1 MSNPFEME
9 EVPLLRGTGKPFDYE
24 GRRKLYG
31 YNGGR
36 SSYFAMK
43 SYVSDGL
50 DGGVVI
56 PLPDGNLFF
65 LGIRTSIIQMAADQR
80 LEMLMNNN
88 ELSGPVKKKI
98 SCIVNKNTEWGARVL
113 ERVGKKEMSGG
124 NYVRFEATGTIHY
137 SESGILFGVL
147 PI

>member
-1 MSNPFEME
+1 
-9 EVPLLRGTGKPFDYE
+9 
-24 GRRKLYG
+24 
-31 YNGGR
+31 
-36 SSYFAMK
+36 
-43 SYVSDGL
+43 
-50 DGGVVI
+50 
-56 PLPDGNLFF
+56 
-65 LGIRTSIIQMAADQR
+65 MAADQR